1 MSRHH
6 PDRRAFLALGAGALA
21 VAATP
26 RLFRREG
33 LLVRRRI
40 PVMGTVAE
48 IAVRHPNEAWA
59 QRSMDLAFDELR
71 RVDRTMSH
79 FRDDS
84 DVGRVNGAAGGAVVV
99 SEGTAEVLAAALA
112 WSAASGGR
120 FDPCLGR
127 LVEEESGQARAAMDG
142 TRNRHAARAAM
153 DGAPTVAGSDPAM
166 ATPAGDAPAGF
177 AQALEL
183 DRTGSVPRVR
193 LHDPGAAV
201 DLGGIAKGYA
211 VDLAARVL
219 RDRGI
224 FHALVNAGGDL
235 VALGTDGQGE
245 PWTVGVR
252 SPDGS
257 GRVVEVLRVTDAAVA
272 TSGTYL
278 QGAHLLDPR
287 SAAPVRTSTR
297 SLTVEAATCMDAD
310 AAATAL
316 FGAPAEERRRI
327 LHAAAPGARIAH
339 TL

>member
-1 MSRHH
+1 
-6 PDRRAFLALGAGALA
+6 
-21 VAATP
+21 
-26 RLFRREG
+26 
-33 LLVRRRI
+33 
-40 PVMGTVAE
+40 
-48 IAVRHPNEAWA
+48 
-59 QRSMDLAFDELR
+59 
-71 RVDRTMSH
+71 
-79 FRDDS
+79 
-84 DVGRVNGAAGGAVVV
+84 
-99 SEGTAEVLAAALA
+99 
-112 WSAASGGR
+112 
-120 FDPCLGR
+120 
-127 LVEEESGQARAAMDG
+127 
-142 TRNRHAARAAM
+142 
-153 DGAPTVAGSDPAM
+153 M
-166 ATPAGDAPAGF
+166 ATPAVAAPARL

-235 VALGTDGQGE
+235 VALGTDGEGE

-257 GRVVEVLRVTDAAVA
+257 GRVVEVLGVTDAAVA